1 MGGIANSL
9 YNLTSELSKN
19 SELDLSFL
27 CFNPYLHKKF
37 QDLSSKITVYS
48 PLALQY
54 FFIDVEEAKKNLK
67 PHHFFI
73 YLLIKT
79 ISKIVG
85 RNTTRKAFIN
95 YFYRGFTKFHFDIA
109 ISFSNDIP
117 RTKTNLGCNDILE
130 NGITSKKKIA
140 WIHNDLEELGFSR
153 DYILSRYKGFDS
165 VVNVSN
171 YCKVAFEELAP
182 EFKSKSH
189 LIHNFISEGNIVKKA
204 AIENPFQEKSSLTFV
219 TVARIDNHQKRIDR
233 ILKISKKLINKGHVF
248 NWYIIGDGPDLNN
261 LKDESKTLNINQ
273 QLHFL
278 GFKENPYPYIKNA
291 DCLVL
296 SSAFEAQGMVL
307 TESLILE
314 TPVITTD
321 FPAAKEFV
329 KHQVNGII
337 SENSTKSLYSSLER
351 IFTQGDLLVSLK
363 KNCKQNKLKHS
374 NQALEEFKLI
384 L

>member
-1 MGGIANSL
+1 M
-9 YNLTSELSKN
+9 
-19 SELDLSFL
+19 
-27 CFNPYLHKKF
+27 
-37 QDLSSKITVYS
+37 
-48 PLALQY
+48 
-54 FFIDVEEAKKNLK
+54 
-67 PHHFFI
+67 
-73 YLLIKT
+73 IK
-79 ISKIVG
+79 
-85 RNTTRKAFIN
+85 
-95 YFYRGFTKFHFDIA
+95 
-109 ISFSNDIP
+109 
-117 RTKTNLGCNDILE
+117 
-130 NGITSKKKIA
+130 
-140 WIHNDLEELGFSR
+140 
-153 DYILSRYKGFDS
+153 
-165 VVNVSN
+165 
-171 YCKVAFEELAP
+171 
-182 EFKSKSH
+182 
-189 LIHNFISEGNIVKKA
+189 
-204 AIENPFQEKSSLTFV
+204 
-219 TVARIDNHQKRIDR
+219 
-233 ILKISKKLINKGHVF
+233 KGHVF

-261 LKDESKTLNINQ
+261 LKDESKTLNIDQ

-337 SENSTKSLYSSLER
+337 SENSTKSLYSSLEC
-351 IFTQGDLLVSLK
+351 IFTQGDLLLFLK